1 MRPGRAIAVRLL
13 SICGLPLLLLVAA
26 TDTMADNR
34 LEPCPDT
41 PNCVSSLADG
51 SERRIAPMPYGGD
64 RATAR
69 LRLLA
74 ALSQLENAEIVE
86 DTAPYLRVQVTSA
99 VLRFVDDVTFFF
111 DDEKQLI
118 QMRSASR
125 SGYYD
130 FGANRRRLENIRELY
145 QQQ

>member
-1 MRPGRAIAVRLL
+1 MAVTRLL
-13 SICGLPLLLLVAA
+13 SNFAFSILLLVAA
-26 TDTMADNR
+26 SDTMADDR
-34 LEPCPDT
+34 LEPCPDR
-41 PNCVSSLADG
+41 PNCVSSLADD
-51 SERRIAPMPYGGD
+51 SDRHIAPMPYGGD

-74 ALSQLENAEIVE
+74 ALSQLDGAEIVE
-86 DTAPYLRVQVTSA
+86 DTEQYLRIKVTSA
-99 VLRFVDDVTFFF
+99 VLRFVDDVTFLF

-125 SGYYD
+125 TGYYD
-130 FGANRRRLENIRELY
+130 FGANRRRLESIRELY

>member
-1 MRPGRAIAVRLL
+1 MTRQLFYYYLIVFLPFAVTK
-13 SICGLPLLLLVAA
+13 A
-26 TDTMADNR
+26 MADES
-34 LEPCPDT
+34 LKPCPDS
-41 PNCVSSLADG
+41 PNCVSSLATSD
-51 SERRIAPMPYGGD
+51 EHRIAPMSYGGD

-74 ALSQLENAEIVE
+74 VLSQLDKAEIVE
-86 DTAPYLRVQVTSA
+86 DTELYLRVTVTSA

-111 DDEKQLI
+111 DDEKELI

-130 FGANRRRLENIRELY
+130 FGANRRRLEGIRQLY
-145 QQQ
+145 EQQ